1 MSKLYKDI
9 FTPLINGVITGKT
22 FLSMVEKRVITI
34 LLEDLCYNKSK
45 VAKSLGVT
53 RPTLNKLLK
62 KHQLER

>member
-9 FTPLINGVITGKT
+9 FTPLINGVVTGKT
-22 FLSMVEKRVITI
+22 FLSLIEKRVLTI

-45 VAKSLGVT
+45 VAENLGIT

-62 KHQLER
+62 KHNLA